1 MGIGMGWQKYVG
13 DFGEAMSIETFG
25 ASAPDNIL
33 YEKYGFAVENVVVTA
48 KRVLS
53 KTL

>member
-1 MGIGMGWQKYVG
+1 MGIGMGWQKYLG
-13 DFGEAMSIETFG
+13 DSGEAMSIETFG

-33 YEKYGFAVENVVVTA
+33 YEKFGFTVENVVVTA

-53 KTL
+53 KAL